1 MLEAGLAAAG
11 LVALATVAGLLW
23 QALDGRRRRGSGQRV
38 RPADVAL
45 PADAFGA
52 RGTLLQFSTAFCT
65 RCPAT
70 RRVLGEAAG
79 RTAGIRHAEVDLTER
94 ADLASRF
101 QVLQT
106 PTTLVLDA
114 RGSVRAR
121 FGGAPRPA
129 DVTAVLAELVPA
141 ADPTGARP

>member
-1 MLEAGLAAAG
+1 MLEALIAAVV
-11 LVALATVAGLLW
+11 LVAVATAAGLLW
-23 QALDGRRRRGSGQRV
+23 RALDGRRRRGSGERV
-38 RPADVAL
+38 RPADVDLAV
-45 PADAFGA
+45 DAFGPQ
-52 RGTLLQFSTAFCT
+52 GTLLQFSTAWCT

-70 RRVLGEAAG
+70 RRLLGEAAA
-79 RTAGIRHAEVDLTER
+79 RTAGVRHAEVDLTER

-114 RGSVRAR
+114 RGAVRAR

-129 DVTAVLAELVPA
+129 DVDALLAELVPA
-141 ADPTGARP
+141 ADRTGARP